1 MGGTDRNV
9 IDVMRRFAATA
20 FMLLV
25 AGCSNALPTSENLTK
40 SPWATFDDVKAAY
53 DRVVPGTTTAD
64 MLRASGFDPYASP
77 NVRVLNYLDV
87 MRSFLS
93 GDAIRI
99 NDLHPAVQAC
109 IRAREACSAYSL
121 SLEHL
126 HRERKG
132 SAMMDLFNFRRQTH
146 ETGWRFAAMFVI
158 HNGVVSYKLWS
169 GMPRIDRRL
178 QHDNPLG
185 PVQEP
190 ADIIR
195 SQMP

>member
-1 MGGTDRNV
+1 MTVLTTTR
-9 IDVMRRFAATA
+9 MLRRW
-20 FMLLV
+20 LV
-25 AGCSNALPTSENLTK
+25 VAVLGFVLSGCANALPTSENLTK
-40 SPWATFDDVKAAY
+40 SPWANFDEVKAAY
-53 DRVVPGTTTAD
+53 DKVEPGRTTAD

-87 MRSFLS
+87 MRHFLS

-99 NDLHPAVQAC
+99 NDLHPAVQTC

-132 SAMMDLFNFRRQTH
+132 SAMLDLFNFRRQTH
-146 ETGWRFAAMFVI
+146 ETGWRFAALFVL

-195 SQMP
+195 GQMP